1 MAVAAYNA
9 GQSNVDA
16 WLTTTGGKLTPRAI
30 PFSETRDYVTRVLA
44 LRKLYRRAYGARLGP
59 APGG

>member
-1 MAVAAYNA
+1 
-9 GQSNVDA
+9 
-16 WLTTTGGKLTPRAI
+16 
-30 PFSETRDYVTRVLA
+30 VTRVLA